1 MLADPRCQQAA
12 ALDVVDHRAAGY
24 ATEHVGRE
32 KHQLPV
38 GIDDLAVLG
47 DDAKAIAVAVKG
59 DADFGIGLAQAAD
72 DIGEIFGPRWIGM
85 MVGKTAIDLAVEWN
99 HLAADTAEKFG
110 GECAGNAVAAI
121 HDDLHRPG
129 EANVAND
136 TRDVGLADIG
146 HAALPLAM
154 TQRTLFGT
162 LAQRLDRVESEGDA
176 ADDQLQTVVVRRIVA
191 AGDRDAGVAAQ
202 FVGREVGDRRRHT
215 ADIDGVATAGADAI
229 DQRRRQFGA
238 GKPAVAADGNGRL
251 AFIQRLR
258 AKGVANATDDVS
270 GQGFSDDAAD
280 VVGLEDFG
288 RKRAHG
294 GGDVI
299 S

>member
-202 FVGREVGDRRRHT
+202 FVGREVGDRGRH
-215 ADIDGVATAGADAI
+215 ATDVDRIAPGGADAVHQCAGQFRPGQAAVTT
-229 DQRRRQFGA
+229 DGDGLLALLDSQRTEGM
-238 GKPAVAADGNGRL
+238 ADL
-251 AFIQRLR
+251 ADNLGGQRFI
-258 AKGVANATDDVS
+258 
-270 GQGFSDDAAD
+270 DDAPD

-288 RKRAHG
+288 RELVHG
-294 GGDVI
+294 EGSGV